1 MKAWGIVLVVTAL
14 SGCASM
20 WGVATKDDKARPW
33 FGVKA
38 DWYALTHARELGEKT
53 VLLPAVLCPAAAI
66 DLPFSAVSDLLFWPY
81 LSSGRQ
87 PAGL

>member
-1 MKAWGIVLVVTAL
+1 MKTVGLLALVAML
-14 SGCASM
+14 SGCASL

-38 DWYALTHARELGEKT
+38 DWYALTHAAELGEKT

-81 LSSGRQ
+81 LSSGKQ
-87 PAGL
+87 PASL